1 MNNIFGSDSSFALIK
16 EAAILAATE
25 IETTDFAFQA
35 LRRAKDISELLS
47 ILADKIDWSV
57 ANFFTREN
65 LALIGIENLAEAG
78 IYGPVPG
85 VPSHLHMVQVECG
98 RRRVN
103 ILPGARAE
111 ISVWGAATANVYTF
125 GDAQA
130 KVLSFC
136 GSDTWIHAKDSSHII
151 SRSYEKSNTVVETA
165 GHSRSVVSAD
175 ELSRVQV
182 LVLEDSSSE
191 IVAVANSLATV
202 ETWGRSKAFITA
214 GGGSC
219 LRLEVWR
226 DSQVEVFL
234 QGAALGTVDAYDKS
248 RTVVTCSESAMA
260 TTHNRPGCDVEGFA
274 TGHGLVRDLTANTIT
289 VPEMGLF
296 MIKHKSI

>member
-16 EAAILAATE
+16 EAAILAASE
-25 IETTDFAFQA
+25 ISTTNFEFQA
-35 LRRAKDISELLS
+35 LGRAKDIGELLAFIS
-47 ILADKIDWSV
+47 DKTEWAIEKFLTPETMAMIGV
-57 ANFFTREN
+57 E
-65 LALIGIENLAEAG
+65 ALSESG
-78 IYGPVPG
+78 IYAPVPG
-85 VPSHLHMVQVECG
+85 VPSYKHMVQVEAG

-165 GHSRSVVSAD
+165 GHSRSVVFAD
-175 ELSRVQV
+175 EASRVKV
-182 LVLEDSSSE
+182 LVLSDSSSE
-191 IVAVANSLATV
+191 IVAVADSTLTV
-202 ETWGRSKAFITA
+202 ETWGRSETFISC
-214 GGGSC
+214 GGASC
-219 LRLEVWR
+219 LRLETWR
-226 DSQVEVFL
+226 DSRVDVSL
-234 QGAALGTVDAYDKS
+234 NGAALGTVDAYDKS
-248 RTVVTCSESAMA
+248 RTVVTCSEGALA
-260 TTHNRPGCDVEGFA
+260 TTLNRPGCDFQAFA
-274 TGHGLVRDLTANTIT
+274 TGRGVVRDLTANAIT

-296 MIKHKSI
+296 LIKK

>member
-1 MNNIFGSDSSFALIK
+1 MNNIFDSDTPFSKIK
-16 EAAILAATE
+16 EAAILAASE
-25 IETTDFAFQA
+25 ISKTNFEFQA
-35 LRRAKDISELLS
+35 LGRAKDIGELLTFIS
-47 ILADKIDWSV
+47 DKMEWAIEK
-57 ANFFTREN
+57 FLTPETM
-65 LALIGIENLAEAG
+65 ALIGVEALSESG
-78 IYGPVPG
+78 IYAPVPG
-85 VPSHLHMVQVECG
+85 NPSHLHKVHVEAG

-175 ELSRVQV
+175 QLSRVQV

-191 IVAVANSLATV
+191 IVAVADSLATV

-234 QGAALGTVDAYDKS
+234 QGAALGTVDAFDKS
-248 RTVVTCSESAMA
+248 RTVVTCSESALA
-260 TTHNRPGCDVEGFA
+260 TTHNRTGCDFQAFA
-274 TGHGLVRDLTANTIT
+274 TGHGVVRDLTANVVT
-289 VPEMGLF
+289 VPDMGLF
-296 MIKHKSI
+296 LIKHTKI